1 MPGVV
6 ERLQSTA
13 TQRHVE
19 NVTQADAQTVPS
31 NVTVLYQWLIA
42 KNHAPM
48 TGPRAGRCPGCGG
61 GASAG
66 GGPYSGWNRYATCF
80 TRSTLMVLGPGIVLT
95 GGATR
100 YLSGEIPCTPR
111 TLVSRSAGI
120 L

>member
-66 GGPYSGWNRYATCF
+66 GGPDPGWNRYATWF
-80 TRSTLMVLGPGIVLT
+80 TRSTLVGLAPPYLMTV
-95 GGATR
+95 AT
-100 YLSGEIPCTPR
+100 P
-111 TLVSRSAGI
+111 
-120 L
+120 